1 MRAGWVVLAAATV
14 LAGCHAK
21 FKKAAPTL
29 GAVRPQVV
37 SVAAGPSIMLGGTG
51 SAVLDVVN
59 GIRSIDVAEKLARQ
73 VRLEQVNDAFQAG
86 LADTLGDGPP
96 FGLTGDKGAPTLQ
109 VEVTNYGMSI
119 PQMGGPG
126 AFVYDLRVRI
136 YRPDGERVYSSS
148 LSCGTAIGG
157 ADDLSQILN
166 TRDNMG
172 NVLEMR
178 KKEVQAAFDAAGE
191 QCGRDLVLLMRKHAS

>member
-1 MRAGWVVLAAATV
+1 MRGTWLVVALAV
-14 LAGCHAK
+14 LGGCHAK

-37 SVAAGPSIMLGGTG
+37 SVATGPSIELGGSG
-51 SAVLDVVN
+51 SALVDVVN
-59 GIRSIDVAEKLARQ
+59 GIRSVDVAEKLARQ

-96 FGLTGDKGAPTLQ
+96 FGLTGDAGAPALQ
-109 VEVTNYGMSI
+109 VEVVNYGLSI
-119 PQMGGPG
+119 PQMGGAG
-126 AFVYDLRVRI
+126 TFVYQLRVRI

-148 LSCGTAIGG
+148 LSCGAGVGG
-157 ADDLSQILN
+157 ADAISQVLG
-166 TRDNMG
+166 TRDNLG

-191 QCGRDLVLLMRKHAS
+191 QCGRELVTLMRKHAS